1 MDAELEYSPDSSSSN
16 NESNVLN
23 REALGNFMNNNG
35 QHNICPRHKISRSQL
50 QKQQINARLRQKQV
64 LRDPA
69 LEQNRHKMQQQPK
82 NKQQAAAQT
91 RSAEKDSR
99 EN

>member
-35 QHNICPRHKISRSQL
+35 QHNIRPSIK
-50 QKQQINARLRQKQV
+50 
-64 LRDPA
+64 
-69 LEQNRHKMQQQPK
+69 
-82 NKQQAAAQT
+82 
-91 RSAEKDSR
+91 
-99 EN
+99 